1 MRQIFNLFNH
11 YKKIIIPCLGVV
23 FFMLTGVLAM
33 FVTSSGP
40 QAKTQTQS
48 QPQQVSQVQEVLASP
63 QTLPEVPEIPESKPQ
78 TQEQTQTQH
87 EDWFVY
93 VTGAVNKPGVYKLPD
108 NPRVFHA
115 VESAGGMTAKADR
128 NSLNLA
134 EKILMDGLHIHIY
147 EMGEREALEAK
158 EAKRQAAKSM
168 TAQNQTQTQQ
178 VTTVKVPGIQVSNV
192 RTRTQTQTQNAGSNL
207 VDVNH
212 ASEQE
217 LTRLKGVGPAI
228 AKRIIDFR
236 NNMGSFKSPEDLLQ
250 VRGIGPKTLEKM
262 RPQILIR

>member
-1 MRQIFNLFNH
+1 M
-11 YKKIIIPCLGVV
+11 
-23 FFMLTGVLAM
+23 
-33 FVTSSGP
+33 
-40 QAKTQTQS
+40 
-48 QPQQVSQVQEVLASP
+48 
-63 QTLPEVPEIPESKPQ
+63 
-78 TQEQTQTQH
+78 
-87 EDWFVY
+87 
-93 VTGAVNKPGVYKLPD
+93 NKPGVYKLPD

-115 VESAGGMTAKADR
+115 IESAGGMTPKADR

-158 EAKRQAAKSM
+158 EAKKARESREAAHAMM
-168 TAQNQTQTQQ
+168 TQTQTQTQ
-178 VTTVKVPGIQVSNV
+178 HVTTVKVPGIQVSNV
-192 RTRTQTQTQNAGSNL
+192 RTRTQNNNNQNAGSNL

-217 LTRLKGVGPAI
+217 LTKLKGVGPAI

-236 NNMGSFKSPEDLLQ
+236 NNMGSFKTPEDLLQ

>member
-1 MRQIFNLFNH
+1 MREIFNQ

-23 FFMLTGVLAM
+23 LFMLTGVLAM
-33 FVTSSGP
+33 LVTSSKP
-40 QAKTQTQS
+40 QDNTQPQTQS
-48 QPQQVSQVQEVLASP
+48 QRPAQAQEVPSGP
-63 QTLPEVPEIPESKPQ
+63 QPLPEVPEPKPQ
-78 TQEQTQTQH
+78 PQH

-93 VTGAVNKPGVYKLPD
+93 VTGAVKRPGVYKLPD
-108 NPRVFHA
+108 NPRVLHA
-115 VESAGGMTAKADR
+115 IEAAGGMTLKADQ

-134 EKILMDGLHIHIY
+134 EKILTDGLHIHIY
-147 EMGEREALEAK
+147 EKGEREALEAR
-158 EAKRQAAKSM
+158 EAKRQESREAAKM
-168 TAQNQTQTQQ
+168 MTQTQH

-192 RTRTQTQTQNAGSNL
+192 RTKTQNNNQNAGSNL